1 MVPKPPETEEE
12 AERLPFRPWEI
23 ANLRRVEE
31 KADTLIAMAERYDR
45 WKVFRSIAMRFV
57 IATGALTAGLSAFR
71 EDIESFIS
79 RIWGGP

>member
-1 MVPKPPETEEE
+1 MVPKLPETEEE

-45 WKVFRSIAMRFV
+45 WKVFRGLAMKFA
-57 IATGALTAGLSAFR
+57 IATGALVAGLSAFR
-71 EDIESFIS
+71 EDIVSFITFL
-79 RIWGGP
+79 RGGP